1 MIGSTSQT
9 HALIKTVFPAI
20 MLTNR
25 WTENCEREVKNVAIV
40 GGTHG
45 NELHGIHLVGEIN
58 SDMRAQELKAEFPG
72 LNIVGVVGNLA
83 AAAAIGTGAGRR
95 YCEEDLNRCF
105 LLQDLENP
113 DLLSTERARAKEL
126 DLLLG
131 PKSSPDPKT
140 DLILDFHSTT
150 SNTGILLCCHPQDAF
165 ALQLVTF
172 LQSRYQKI
180 SVSLWSDCEVPLLPT
195 IARSGITVEVGPIS
209 HSTSNSALY
218 QETKRILLD
227 ALYYT
232 ELHNLWIAQCRSSG
246 LDKRSLCLQP
256 TKMRLFER
264 FATMGYPRNYAGA

>member
-1 MIGSTSQT
+1 
-9 HALIKTVFPAI
+9 

-25 WTENCEREVKNVAIV
+25 WTINCENEVKNVAIV

-45 NELHGIHLVGEIN
+45 NELHGIYLVGEIN
-58 SDMRAQELKAEFPG
+58 SDLRAQELKVEYPS
-72 LNIVGVVGNLA
+72 LNVFGVVANLA
-83 AAAAIGTGAGRR
+83 AVAAIGTGAGRR

-105 LLQDLENP
+105 LLQELENP
-113 DLLSTERARAKEL
+113 DLLSVERARAKEL

-150 SNTGILLCCHPQDAF
+150 SNTGILLCCHPQDTF
-165 ALQLVTF
+165 ALQLIAF
-172 LQSRYQKI
+172 LQSEYRTV
-180 SVSLWSDCEVPLLPT
+180 SASLWSDCEVPLLPT

-218 QETKRILLD
+218 QETKRILLS

-232 ELHNLWIAQCRSSG
+232 ELHNLWITENRTFG
-246 LDKRSLCLQP
+246 PDKRTLCLQS
-256 TKMRLFER
+256 TQIRLFER
-264 FATMGYPRNYAGA
+264 FATMGFPRNSAGT